1 LKNDLGFNKQLA
13 WAGFGS
19 LAFTALAQLPT
30 LAAPGI
36 TLQGSFDGSKGTYP
50 NAALTPAGNGL
61 YYGTRFL
68 GGAFDSGAIFA
79 FDSGVPDANPVPGP
93 LPLMG
98 AAAAF
103 GWSRRLLRRVQQVQ
117 PVFPIGR

>member
-1 LKNDLGFNKQLA
+1 ML
-13 WAGFGS
+13 S
-19 LAFTALAQLPT
+19 
-30 LAAPGI
+30 AAPRAD
-36 TLQGSFDGSKGTYP
+36 FFPDRRR
-50 NAALTPAGNGL
+50 GL
-61 YYGTRFL
+61 YYGTTFS
-68 GGAFDSGAIFA
+68 GGADGLGAIFA